1 MQGVAL
7 GPFCRYAHVM
17 NTPFEGNSS
26 PGDSSSQPS
35 PAALAATEGPV
46 ELNVGLVED
55 ERTPDG
61 MVCMATYRN
70 GRLAARCALPPE
82 AWDQVHSHGLFAQ
95 PVPVV
100 LVAREAP
107 PGLQCQ
113 LFAMVTIPPDLAVDA
128 DEEPEPWAESVP
140 GAGYEAAVA
149 EEDSDD
155 PPVAPIPLGTVVR
168 FAKDRVH
175 PDSLPLEAADVLR
188 KIIEGRT
195 AEVVDRALEDLL
207 GE

>member
-1 MQGVAL
+1 MVS
-7 GPFCRYAHVM
+7 
-17 NTPFEGNSS
+17 PFEADEPGS
-26 PGDSSSQPS
+26 PPS
-35 PAALAATEGPV
+35 PAALAATESPV
-46 ELNVGLVED
+46 ELAVGLVED

-70 GRLAARCALPPE
+70 GRLVARCAL
-82 AWDQVHSHGLFAQ
+82 
-95 PVPVV
+95 
-100 LVAREAP
+100 

-113 LFAMVTIPPDLAVDA
+113 LFAMVTLPPDLQLDT
-128 DEEPEPWAESVP
+128 DDEPEPWAESVP
-140 GAGYEAAVA
+140 GAGYEAAAQA
-149 EEDSDD
+149 EDEAED

-188 KIIEGRT
+188 KIIEGRP
-195 AEVVDRALEDLL
+195 AVVGDKALEDLL